1 MKDRQE
7 RVRYKSKK
15 VSKRNRLSVFRSN
28 NHLYAQLI
36 DDSNGIT
43 LASASSL
50 EKSIRDKKLQRKEIA
65 ELIGKNIAKKIISKG
80 IDKVAFDRGKYKYH
94 GLIKILAEAARSEG
108 LNFLRYICLKMIKMN
123 SEKI

>member
-1 MKDRQE
+1 MKDRKE

-36 DDSNGIT
+36 DDNNGIT
-43 LASASSL
+43 LASSSSL
-50 EKSIRDKKLQRKEIA
+50 EKSIKDKKLQRKEIA

-108 LNFLRYICLKMIKMN
+108 LNF
-123 SEKI
+123 

>member
-1 MKDRQE
+1 MKDRKE

-28 NHLYAQLI
+28 NHLYAQII

-50 EKSIRDKKLQRKEIA
+50 EKTIKEKKLQKKEIA

-94 GLIKILAEAARSEG
+94 GLIKILAEAARIEG
-108 LNFLRYICLKMIKMN
+108 LNF
-123 SEKI
+123 

>member
-1 MKDRQE
+1 MKDRKE
-7 RVRYKSKK
+7 RVRFKSKK
-15 VSKRNRLSVFRSN
+15 VSERKRLSVFRSN

-36 DDSNGIT
+36 DDIDGVT

-50 EKSIRDKKLQRKEIA
+50 EKSIKDKNLQRKEIA
-65 ELIGKNIAKKIISKG
+65 ELIGKTIAKKIISKG

-108 LNFLRYICLKMIKMN
+108 LNF
-123 SEKI
+123 

>member
-1 MKDRQE
+1 MKDRKE
-7 RVRYKSKK
+7 RVRFKSKK
-15 VSKRNRLSVFRSN
+15 VSKRKRLSVFRSN

-36 DDSNGIT
+36 DDINGTT
-43 LASASSL
+43 LASSSSL
-50 EKSIRDKKLQRKEIA
+50 EKSIKDKKLQRKEIA

-108 LNFLRYICLKMIKMN
+108 LNF
-123 SEKI
+123 

>member
-1 MKDRQE
+1 MKDRKD
-7 RVRYKSKK
+7 RIRYKSKK

-36 DDSNGIT
+36 DDSNGTT

-50 EKSIRDKKLQRKEIA
+50 EKQIKDKKLQRKEIA

-108 LNFLRYICLKMIKMN
+108 LNF
-123 SEKI
+123 

>member
-1 MKDRQE
+1 MKDRKE

-28 NHLYAQLI
+28 NHIYAQLI

-50 EKSIRDKKLQRKEIA
+50 EKSIKEKKLQRKEIA

-94 GLIKILAEAARSEG
+94 GLVKILAEAARSEG
-108 LNFLRYICLKMIKMN
+108 LNF
-123 SEKI
+123 

>member
-1 MKDRQE
+1 MKDRKE
-7 RVRYKSKK
+7 RVRFKSKK

-36 DDSNGIT
+36 DDNNGTT

-50 EKSIRDKKLQRKEIA
+50 EKSIKDKKLQRKEIA
-65 ELIGKNIAKKIISKG
+65 AIIGKNIAKKIISKG

-108 LNFLRYICLKMIKMN
+108 LNF
-123 SEKI
+123 

>member
-1 MKDRQE
+1 MKDRKD

-28 NHLYAQLI
+28 NHIYAQLL

-50 EKSIRDKKLQRKEIA
+50 EKSIKEKKLQRKEIA

-108 LNFLRYICLKMIKMN
+108 LNF
-123 SEKI
+123 

>member
-1 MKDRQE
+1 MKDRKD

-15 VSKRNRLSVFRSN
+15 VSNRKRLSVFRSN

-36 DDSNGIT
+36 DDRNGT
-43 LASASSL
+43 TVASASSL
-50 EKSIRDKKLQRKEIA
+50 EKSIKDKKLQRKEIA

-108 LNFLRYICLKMIKMN
+108 LNF
-123 SEKI
+123 

>member
-1 MKDRQE
+1 MKDRKE

-28 NHLYAQLI
+28 NHIYAQLI

-43 LASASSL
+43 LASSSSL
-50 EKSIRDKKLQRKEIA
+50 EKSIKEKKLQRKEIA

-94 GLIKILAEAARSEG
+94 GLIKILADSARSEG
-108 LNFLRYICLKMIKMN
+108 LNF
-123 SEKI
+123 

>member
-1 MKDRQE
+1 MKDRKE
-7 RVRYKSKK
+7 RVRFKSKK

-43 LASASSL
+43 LASSSSL
-50 EKSIRDKKLQRKEIA
+50 EKSIKEKKLQRKEIA

-94 GLIKILAEAARSEG
+94 GLIKILADAARVEG
-108 LNFLRYICLKMIKMN
+108 LNF
-123 SEKI
+123 

>member
-1 MKDRQE
+1 MKDRKE

-28 NHLYAQLI
+28 NHIYAQLI

-50 EKSIRDKKLQRKEIA
+50 EKSIKEKKLQRKEIA

-94 GLIKILAEAARSEG
+94 GLIKILAEAARVEG
-108 LNFLRYICLKMIKMN
+108 LNF
-123 SEKI
+123 